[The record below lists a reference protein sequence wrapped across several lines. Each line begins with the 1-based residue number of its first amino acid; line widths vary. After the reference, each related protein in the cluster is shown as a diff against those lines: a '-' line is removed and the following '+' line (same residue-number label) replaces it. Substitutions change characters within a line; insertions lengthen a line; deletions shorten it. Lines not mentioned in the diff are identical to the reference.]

1 MKSTV
6 ETSLSLLERVRRGD
20 EDAWA
25 EFSVQ
30 CVSMLRHWCGKWGM
44 QDADLDDL
52 IQDTLLIV
60 LGRIGEFRR
69 RGTGSFRSW
78 MRTIAWH
85 CWCDVVSRAERSAR
99 PEVVERLKESLLA
112 RQALEEEFDMLLET
126 QMLEHAMTVVRQ
138 RVQASS
144 WDAFRLMALEGL
156 TGDAVAELTGLS
168 LNAVHSARY
177 RVQRQIS
184 AEIKRQ
190 KNYEDLS

>member
-1 MKSTV
+1 MRSTF

-44 QDADLDDL
+44 QDADMDDL

-60 LGRIGEFRR
+60 LGCVGEFRR

-78 MRTIAWH
+78 IRTIAWR
-85 CWCDVVSRAERSAR
+85 CWCDAVSRAERSAR
-99 PEVVERLKESLLA
+99 PEVLAGLKESLLA
-112 RQALEEEFDMLLET
+112 RQALEDEFDMLLET
-126 QMLEHAMTVVRQ
+126 QMLEHAMTVVRE
-138 RVQASS
+138 RVHSSS

-156 TGDAVAELTGLS
+156 TGNAAAELAGLS
-168 LNAVHSARY
+168 LSAVHAARY
-177 RVQRQIS
+177 RVQRLIS
-184 AEIKRQ
+184 AEIRRQ
-190 KNYEDLS
+190 KNCEELS